1 MSPLEERHAAM
12 DDMADH
18 AQRFAPIRIQSPGH
32 PPVRRL
38 PAHLATTVSTRRDL
52 SVIELGTPELLAEV
66 DDGLALRVC
75 RRQTTARDVLLVQA
89 LTDRL
94 RTAPVRGRE
103 PLEGM
108 LLIDIPDEREA
119 AAPTLRFDGFERRVR

>member
-1 MSPLEERHAAM
+1 M
-12 DDMADH
+12 DDMSDY
-18 AQRFAPIRIQSPGH
+18 AQRFAPIRLADPAH

-38 PAHLATTVSTRRDL
+38 PAHLATTVSPRRDL

-108 LLIDIPDEREA
+108 LYLGDIPDERQA
-119 AAPTLRFDGFERRVR
+119 AAPVLRFDGLERRVR